1 MKSDWL
7 FFCGK
12 ILYNVIQNGV
22 IVLLENREGVD
33 AEGMNVRKQVMVR
46 IMSAHKIPGGFAP
59 IRQGR
64 N

>member
-1 MKSDWL
+1 M
-7 FFCGK
+7 
-12 ILYNVIQNGV
+12 YNVIQNGV
-22 IVLLENREGVD
+22 IVLLENREGED

>member
-1 MKSDWL
+1 M
-7 FFCGK
+7 
-12 ILYNVIQNGV
+12 YNVIQKGV
-22 IVLLENREGVD
+22 CAGVD

-59 IRQGR
+59 IRQGG